1 MDRSRLEFL
10 TTATPAPASM
20 HTAAMLTTRPGH
32 RGAFASPVIV
42 TSSPC
47 VARQGHAARR
57 RCSGRGT
64 DTTTGERYAS
74 LHEEVA
80 SRRLVGYMAE
90 LSSRNVGAVRASHF
104 GDAARTKASVV
115 TSVGTSVNEPGN
127 ARSSESTRD
136 WMRSGTRES
145 RDVAHHGASCDARVA
160 AMSSSAHDAEDFDTR
175 DASALGGCLY
185 LRASQH
191 IDCCSR

>member
-1 MDRSRLEFL
+1 
-10 TTATPAPASM
+10 M

-32 RGAFASPVIV
+32 RGAFASPVIA

-57 RCSGRGT
+57 RRSGGGT

-80 SRRLVGYMAE
+80 SRRLVGYLAE
-90 LSSRNVGAVRASHF
+90 LSSRNVGAVRASHV
-104 GDAARTKASVV
+104 GDAARTKVPV
-115 TSVGTSVNEPGN
+115 DTSVDRSVDTSVDTWVKEPGN